1 MVGFV
6 AVFVIS
12 EFLQTH
18 QVVNG
23 KSGIPAHTPHLKGG
37 LLKALAY
44 KTIFIFYY
52 YALAINAGDDDA
64 SLPLS
69 AESYLFT
76 LW

>member
-1 MVGFV
+1 MV
-6 AVFVIS
+6 S
-12 EFLQTH
+12 QEFPLTH
-18 QVVNG
+18 L
-23 KSGIPAHTPHLKGG
+23 IFKGG

-44 KTIFIFYY
+44 KAIFIFYY

-64 SLPLS
+64 SLPFS